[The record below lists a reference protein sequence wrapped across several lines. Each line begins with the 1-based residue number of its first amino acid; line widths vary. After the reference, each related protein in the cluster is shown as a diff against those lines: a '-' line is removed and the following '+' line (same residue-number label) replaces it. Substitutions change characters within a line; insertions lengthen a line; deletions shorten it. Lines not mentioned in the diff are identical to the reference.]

1 MIGILSEVFP
11 KLIERR
17 INRLQIRALYHD
29 DEGKAVIDGQIA
41 ALEWAG
47 DLVADVLAVEEYP
60 HIDGV
65 LLMDF
70 LFADTTAQEDF
81 EDLVREAGWGIESY

>member
-1 MIGILSEVFP
+1 MIGILSEVLP

-17 INRLQIRALYHD
+17 INRLQIEALYHD
-29 DEGKAVIDGQIA
+29 DEGKAIIDGQKS
-41 ALEWAG
+41 ALEWAEYLVI
-47 DLVADVLAVEEYP
+47 DLLAVEEHP
-60 HIDGV
+60 QINRV

-81 EDLVREAGWGIESY
+81 ESLVSEAGWGIESL